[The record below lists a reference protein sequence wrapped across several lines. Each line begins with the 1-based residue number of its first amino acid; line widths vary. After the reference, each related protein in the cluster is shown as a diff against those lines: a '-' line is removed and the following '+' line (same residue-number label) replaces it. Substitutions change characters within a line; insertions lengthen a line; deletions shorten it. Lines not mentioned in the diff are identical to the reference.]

1 MTPGSDSHLPGV
13 FISQAM
19 KKAIVLLFSLASL
32 FSACRESEREDV
44 LNAVLSVPCD
54 AACIQTY
61 MRENVYID
69 VDIKALARAIC
80 AGEEVDARLMAQA
93 KVALYRYFSQ
103 VTVEGGHYR
112 CEMSSGDGMALSPRL
127 FDALQE
133 NLQEMNRGVDA
144 MRRRDAT
151 LQLPPVDSAYLQSL
165 LR

>member
-1 MTPGSDSHLPGV
+1 
-13 FISQAM
+13 M
-19 KKAIVLLFSLASL
+19 KKAIVLLFSLAGL

-151 LQLPPVDSAYLQSL
+151 LHLPPVDSAYLQSL